1 MKIVINRCYGGFGL
15 SLEAVKLYCEK
26 MNISIYMVEMKLR
39 KDWTFDEP
47 TEWKYLDI
55 NKYNSLFLNFTTKPL
70 NEDGTMVE
78 GSYFS
83 IYNIDRTDP
92 ILIDVVEELGEK
104 SWDGTSELEVVE
116 IPDGIGYYIN
126 DYDGLESIH
135 ESHRSW

>member
-126 DYDGLESIH
+126 DYDGFESIH

>member
-15 SLEAVKLYCEK
+15 SPEAVKLYFEK
-26 MNISIYMVEMKLR
+26 MNIPIYVVQMKE
-39 KDWTFDEP
+39 KEDWDWDKPKEYTL
-47 TEWKYLDI
+47 LDK
-55 NKYNSLFLNFTTKPL
+55 NKYNSLFPWFTTKPL
-70 NEDGTMVE
+70 NDDGTMVE
-78 GSYFS
+78 GSHFF
-83 IYNIDRTDP
+83 IHNIERTDP